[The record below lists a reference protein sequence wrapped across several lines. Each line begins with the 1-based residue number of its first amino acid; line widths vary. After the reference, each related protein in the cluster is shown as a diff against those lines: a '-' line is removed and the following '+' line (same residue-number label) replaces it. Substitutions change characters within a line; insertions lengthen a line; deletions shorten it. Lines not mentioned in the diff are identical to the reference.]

1 MKCLEKIISFIRI
14 PYVVALEFSRHN
26 RKLYK
31 DRQLS
36 IKNSISDNL
45 TMIENHKKKVL
56 NAIAVLEKRN
66 FPEIDELLNSVGACY
81 DKATSLLDDYFDEH
95 SVLTL
100 INDTWNSDLPEDFL
114 DELQNNQ
121 QVMAPLELSEIYG
134 ICDDGEKRYKK
145 ENPPGY
151 KDAKEKDGIRK
162 YSDLI
167 WWKEVIQYARKSR
180 KNIVLV
186 TDDVKEDWWK
196 IDKKFVKYGSEV
208 NWLRKLLS
216 KLGKYAAGVWIYYT
230 IVYSMYISQ
239 ILSSLDGIIKSW
251 VLLYLIGVA
260 ISFAGAW
267 LHQKIA
273 RSNVNIEEQYEKGN

>member
-1 MKCLEKIISFIRI
+1 MAYKCVFSDIDGTLLNSKHQISEK
-14 PYVVALEFSRHN
+14 
-26 RKLYK
+26 
-31 DRQLS
+31 
-36 IKNSISDNL
+36 
-45 TMIENHKKKVL
+45 TKKKVQQL
-56 NAIAVLEKRN
+56 AIQNIPFVLVSARMPK
-66 FPEIDELLNSVGACY
+66 GMHY
-81 DKATSLLDDYFDEH
+81 
-95 SVLTL
+95 
-100 INDTWNSDLPEDFL
+100 FL

-230 IVYSMYISQ
+230 IVYSMYIIQ
-239 ILSSLDGIIKSW
+239 ILSSLGGTIKSW

-273 RSNVNIEEQYEKGN
+273 RSNVNIEERYEKGN

>member
-1 MKCLEKIISFIRI
+1 MKSDPLVKINKLIEQDYLIVVDTNVLLGLYRLSPDYADFALKCLEKIKSFIRI

-180 KNIVLV
+180 KNI
-186 TDDVKEDWWK
+186 
-196 IDKKFVKYGSEV
+196 YS
-208 NWLRKLLS
+208 
-216 KLGKYAAGVWIYYT
+216 
-230 IVYSMYISQ
+230 IV
-239 ILSSLDGIIKSW
+239 
-251 VLLYLIGVA
+251 
-260 ISFAGAW
+260 
-267 LHQKIA
+267 
-273 RSNVNIEEQYEKGN
+273 IEI

>member
-1 MKCLEKIISFIRI
+1 MKCLEKIKSFIRI

-216 KLGKYAAGVWIYYT
+216 KLGKYAARVWIYYT

-239 ILSSLDGIIKSW
+239 ILSSLDGTIKSW

-273 RSNVNIEEQYEKGN
+273 RSNVNIEERYEKGN

>member
-31 DRQLS
+31 DRQRS
-36 IKNSISDNL
+36 IKN
-45 TMIENHKKKVL
+45 
-56 NAIAVLEKRN
+56 VLEKRN

-196 IDKKFVKYGSEV
+196 IDKKFVKFET
-208 NWLRKLLS
+208 K
-216 KLGKYAAGVWIYYT
+216 K
-230 IVYSMYISQ
+230 
-239 ILSSLDGIIKSW
+239 
-251 VLLYLIGVA
+251 
-260 ISFAGAW
+260 
-267 LHQKIA
+267 
-273 RSNVNIEEQYEKGN
+273 